1 MEVAVN
7 GSIGKL
13 TALQESILRSEQLRN
28 YADMMKGKIDALF
41 NIKIKEIYEKMSV
54 MNDRVN
60 EEELN
65 RFLLRIRQSSSGY
78 KEKSYISL
86 KAVRK
91 NPPEASTTDPKAK
104 TNVTLD
110 EVVLTMSVR
119 SVWRLIIGQR
129 DIPDNAWDLELTVT
143 EKGMVDHRGIIRQF
157 KPLIE
162 DTCEF
167 INSCWGSLI
176 DTGID
181 DVDTYYNICKI
192 KFTNIKL
199 DL

>member
-1 MEVAVN
+1 MEVAVK

-28 YADMMKGKIDALF
+28 YADIMKGKIDALF
-41 NIKIKEIYEKMSV
+41 NIKIKEIYEKMSA
-54 MNDRVN
+54 MNDRIS

-78 KEKSYISL
+78 KDKSYISL

-91 NPPEASTTDPKAK
+91 NAPVVSTTSSKDTPS
-104 TNVTLD
+104 LD
-110 EVVLTMSVR
+110 LESVVLTMSVR

-129 DIPDNAWDLELTVT
+129 DIPDNAWDFELTVT
-143 EKGMVDHRGIIRQF
+143 EKEMVDHRGIIRQF
-157 KPLIE
+157 KPLID

-176 DTGID
+176 DNGTD
-181 DVDTYYNICKI
+181 NVDTYYNICKI